1 MSSIG
6 NFFYL
11 ILYQP
16 LFNVLVLLCK
26 YLPWNDL
33 GFAIII
39 LTVLIKL
46 SLYPLGAKAIK
57 SQKALAEI
65 QPKIKE
71 IQEKYKNDKEAQGRE
86 MLAVYK
92 REKINP
98 FSGIAVLFIQLP
110 ILIALYQL
118 FWKGIGPDQMNNLYS
133 FMSFSGQVNSNF
145 LGFLNLGG
153 PNWAIA
159 LIAGALQY
167 WQVKM
172 ITPKKTSQK
181 KSDFSDQMQK
191 QMAIFMPGFTF
202 LLLLSLPSALGLYWV
217 TTTLFTIAQQ
227 YLVLRA
233 DKNKVLPSK

>member
-1 MSSIG
+1 MSFIG

-16 LFNVLVLLCK
+16 LFNILVLLCK

-33 GFAIII
+33 GLAIIT

-46 SLYPLGAKAIK
+46 ALYPLGAKAIK
-57 SQKALAEI
+57 SQKALAKI

-71 IQEKYKNDKEAQGRE
+71 IQEKFKSDKEAQSRE
-86 MLAVYK
+86 TLALYK

-98 FSGIAVLFIQLP
+98 FSGIAVLLIQLP

-118 FWKGIGPDQMNNLYS
+118 FWKGIGPDQMNNLYA
-133 FMSFSGQVNSNF
+133 FMSFSGQVNLNF

-159 LIAGALQY
+159 LIAGVLQY
-167 WQVKM
+167 WQAKM
-172 ITPKKTSQK
+172 LAPKKTQK
-181 KSDFSDQMQK
+181 KTSDFSDQMQK
-191 QMAIFMPGFTF
+191 QITIFMPGFTF
-202 LLLLSLPSALGLYWV
+202 LLLLSIPSALGLYWI
-217 TTTLFTIAQQ
+217 TTTLFTIIQQ
-227 YLVLRA
+227 YFVFKA
-233 DKNKVLPSK
+233 DNNTK

>member
-26 YLPWNDL
+26 YLPWHDL
-33 GFAIII
+33 GLAIII

-46 SLYPLGAKAIK
+46 ALYPLGAKAIK
-57 SQKALAEI
+57 SQKALAQI

-71 IQEKYKNDKEAQGRE
+71 IQEKFKGDKEAQGRE
-86 MLAVYK
+86 MLALYK

-98 FSGIAVLFIQLP
+98 FSGIAVLLIQLP

-133 FMSFSGQVNSNF
+133 FISFSGQVNSNF

-153 PNWAIA
+153 PNWMIA

-167 WQVKM
+167 WQAKM
-172 ITPKKTSQK
+172 LALKKTQK
-181 KSDFSDQMQK
+181 KTSDFSDQMQK
-191 QMAIFMPGFTF
+191 QMTIFMPGFTF
-202 LLLLSLPSALGLYWV
+202 LLLLNIPSALGLYWII
-217 TTTLFTIAQQ
+217 TTLFTIIQQ
-227 YLVLRA
+227 YLVL
-233 DKNKVLPSK
+233 KENKDV

>member
-33 GFAIII
+33 GLAIII
-39 LTVLIKL
+39 LTVFIKL
-46 SLYPLGAKAIK
+46 ALYPLGAKAIK
-57 SQKALAEI
+57 SQKALAVI

-71 IQEKYKNDKEAQGRE
+71 IQEKYKNDREAQGRE
-86 MLAVYK
+86 MLALYK
-92 REKINP
+92 KEKINP
-98 FSGIAVLFIQLP
+98 FSGLAVLLIQLP
-110 ILIALYQL
+110 ILIALYRL

-133 FMSFSGQVNSNF
+133 FISFSGQVNSNF

-153 PNWAIA
+153 PNWGIA

-167 WQVKM
+167 WQAKM
-172 ITPKKTSQK
+172 LAIKKTQK
-181 KSDFSDQMQK
+181 KASDFSDQMQK
-191 QMAIFMPGFTF
+191 QMTIFMPGFTF
-202 LLLLSLPSALGLYWV
+202 LLLLNLPSALGLYWI
-217 TTTLFTIAQQ
+217 TTTLFTIIQQ
-227 YLVLRA
+227 YSVLKA
-233 DKNKVLPSK
+233 NKDIEHD